1 MCGIHASISRRVF
14 EAAGDELKKLLCR
27 RGPDHVG
34 ESKAIVEC
42 DDGTSYYASFTSTVL
57 ALRGGQTTAQPFRS
71 PNSALCWNGEAWNVD
86 TYPVLEN
93 DGQVIFDLLLE
104 ASSPQLSATE
114 SVAAVL
120 TVLRSISGPFAFVY
134 LDKTHNALYFGRD
147 RLGRRSLLYNADRSP
162 ESMELS
168 STGDPTSGTWKEVEA
183 DGVYHLS
190 FTNSQPAIE
199 NQGLEGSIFSE
210 SILPLRRYIWEM
222 PDFESPTIADHQQA
236 SLGTFNRT
244 LPAMEY
250 VLDSKSSSV
259 TQLRQH
265 LCESLKLRILNVPIP
280 PGLDH
285 DRNVRVAILFS
296 GGLDCTVLAR
306 IAHDLLPIEQQIDL
320 INVAFEN
327 PRVIEASKRVP
338 RSKKQAR
345 TDAQESLQNDNQE
358 TTRIQSKTSCYE
370 ACPDRETGRRAFQE
384 LQDVCT
390 SRLWRFVAVNVSYS
404 EMLAHR
410 AMVVNLIKPHNTEMD
425 LSIAFALYFASRG
438 AGIATSG
445 PDNSV
450 VQYNTPARVLLSGLG
465 ADELFGGY
473 TRHATAFNRNGIT
486 ALLDELELDVNRLGK
501 RNLGR
506 DDRVISH
513 WGREVRFP
521 YLDESLVK
529 WAVECPIWEKCGFQA
544 TVSEE
549 PGITEIEAG
558 KKVLRLLAFNL
569 GMHSVAREKK
579 RAIQFGARTAKM
591 EVGKTKGTT
600 LIS

>member
-14 EAAGDELKKLLCR
+14 EAAGDDLKKLLCR
-27 RGPDHVG
+27 RGPDYVG
-34 ESKAIVEC
+34 ESKVRVEC
-42 DDGTSYYASFTSTVL
+42 DDGASYYVSLTSTVL
-57 ALRGGQTTAQPFRS
+57 ALRGGQTTAQPFQS
-71 PNSALCWNGEAWNVD
+71 PNSALCWNGEAWKID
-86 TYPVLEN
+86 TYPVLAN
-93 DGQVIFDLLLE
+93 DGQVVFDLLSE
-104 ASSPQLSATE
+104 ATSPQVSATE
-114 SVAAVL
+114 SVTAVL
-120 TVLRSISGPFAFVY
+120 KVLRSISGPFAFVY

-162 ESMELS
+162 DSMQLS
-168 STGDPTSGTWKEVEA
+168 SCGDPSSGTWKEVEA
-183 DGVYHLS
+183 DGVYHLP
-190 FTNSQPAIE
+190 FTNSQSTIE
-199 NQGLEGSIFSE
+199 HQGPKGSIFSE
-210 SILPLRRYIWEM
+210 SMLPVRRYIWEM
-222 PDFESPTIADHQQA
+222 PDFESPA
-236 SLGTFNRT
+236 SLGTFNRA
-244 LPAMEY
+244 LPAMRN
-250 VLDSKSSSV
+250 VLDSQASSV
-259 TQLRQH
+259 KQLQQH

-280 PGLDH
+280 PGLDR

-306 IAHDLLPIEQQIDL
+306 MAHDLLPTEQQIDL

-327 PRVIEASKRVP
+327 PRVIEASKKVP
-338 RSKKQAR
+338 RSKKQAH
-345 TDAQESLQNDNQE
+345 TDAQESLQNDYQGS
-358 TTRIQSKTSCYE
+358 TGTQSKISCYE
-370 ACPDRETGRRAFQE
+370 ACPDRETGRKAFQE

-390 SRLWRFVAVNVSYS
+390 GRFWRFVAVNVSYS
-404 EMLAHR
+404 ELLAHR

-450 VQYNTPARVLLSGLG
+450 VPYTTPARVLLSGLG

-473 TRHATAFNRNGIT
+473 TRHATAFNRNGIA

-521 YLDESLVK
+521 YLDEALVK
-529 WAVECPIWEKCGFQA
+529 WAVECSIWEKCGFQA
-544 TVSEE
+544 TVPEE
-549 PGITEIEAG
+549 LGIPEIEAG
-558 KKVLRLLAFNL
+558 KRVLRLLAFNL

-591 EVGKTKGTT
+591 ELGKTKGTT